1 MKLENIKHDLT
12 LPAVKGLNVAALTAA
27 TISKVRFAIR
37 YPSGGLY
44 RSARKIGRWNICTGF
59 VPLIRMSPIRGIT

>member
-27 TISKVRFAIR
+27 FFLGSVSYTHLDVYKRQRVSYEKYGMQCADHENR
-37 YPSGGLY
+37 
-44 RSARKIGRWNICTGF
+44 
-59 VPLIRMSPIRGIT
+59 

>member
-1 MKLENIKHDLT
+1 MAI
-12 LPAVKGLNVAALTAA
+12 AVKRKIGDVTISASPAA

>member
-27 TISKVRFAIR
+27 FFLGWSGTLDRYTIQLEKF
-37 YPSGGLY
+37 
-44 RSARKIGRWNICTGF
+44 
-59 VPLIRMSPIRGIT
+59 RG